1 MAKKKIKRNITGL
14 RNQPKSVPS
23 VENKDAELPIS
34 SSSETQYVSHEQT
47 YSDEEEWCPNLQF
60 DNCKSNLDTPDTED
74 DQRNIIGFRH
84 QRKSVPSVENMDAV
98 QPISD
103 SSKTQ
108 YVSHE
113 QIVLDEE
120 EKPRWDVP
128 DTEDDIVSEDE
139 QDFLD
144 SKGEQ
149 RSGVNVREYRKYGLY
164 VAPMS
169 SAIHAGD
176 DLRDEEWVPRKKLRK
191 EKKGVLN
198 S

>member
-1 MAKKKIKRNITGL
+1 ML

-23 VENKDAELPIS
+23 AENKDAELPIS
-34 SSSETQYVSHEQT
+34 NSSETEYVSHEQT

-74 DQRNIIGFRH
+74 DQRNITGLRN
-84 QRKSVPSVENMDAV
+84 QRKSVPFVENTDAV
-98 QPISD
+98 QPTSD

-113 QIVLDEE
+113 KTDLDEE
-120 EKPRWDVP
+120 EKPRWDAP
-128 DTEDDIVSEDE
+128 DTEDDIGSEDE

-144 SKGEQ
+144 SKEEQ
-149 RSGVNVREYRKYGLY
+149 RPGANVSKYKNNGLH
-164 VAPMS
+164 VAPMRT
-169 SAIHAGD
+169 AIRAGD
-176 DLRDEEWVPRKKLRK
+176 DEEWVPRKKLRQ

-198 S
+198 SYINKYDAKA